1 MSTSAEVRPAAGGGA
16 SLRGL
21 GYLSFTA
28 LTWGINWPVM
38 KFLLSEVSPYQMRML
53 TCLIGAGFTFAL
65 ARVQGERMMPPPGQ
79 WSRLVVS
86 TWLNFSAFM
95 ICSVTAM
102 HWLSASEAVIVA
114 YTLPI
119 WAALLAW
126 PMLGERPTL
135 IRWAALMIG
144 IAGIAVLMGPELRAS
159 WSKLPGLCFG
169 LVGAILFALGIV
181 ITKRRPVL
189 MPPVSAVAWQIL
201 LGAAP
206 LLLLALT
213 LERPTLDRLSGLGW
227 AGVFYLSL
235 LPLSLAYLAWF
246 RALHLLAASTAAI
259 ATLVV
264 PVVGVFASALMLSE
278 PLGVRQI
285 GALGLTLGGVAL
297 ATRA

>member
-1 MSTSAEVRPAAGGGA
+1 MSTSADVRPVGGGA

-28 LTWGINWPVM
+28 LAWGVNWPVM
-38 KFLLSEVSPYQMRML
+38 KFLLSEVSPYQMRVL
-53 TCLIGAGFTFAL
+53 TCLIGAAFTFAL
-65 ARVQGERMMPPPGQ
+65 AGLQRERMLPPPGQ

-86 TWLNFSAFM
+86 AWLNFSAFM

-135 IRWAALMIG
+135 VRWAALLTGLAGIG
-144 IAGIAVLMGPELRAS
+144 ILMGPELRAS
-159 WSKLPGLCFG
+159 WSKLPGLGFG
-169 LVGAILFALGIV
+169 LAGAILFALGMV

-189 MPPVSAVAWQIL
+189 MPPTAAVAWQIL
-201 LGAAP
+201 LAAVP
-206 LLLLALT
+206 LLVLALL
-213 LERPTLDRLSGLGW
+213 LERPTLDRLTGLGW
-227 AGVFYLSL
+227 AAVFYLSL
-235 LPLSLAYLAWF
+235 LPLSLAYMTWF
-246 RALHLLAASTAAI
+246 RALHLLPASTAAI
-259 ATLVV
+259 ATLLV
-264 PVVGVFASALMLSE
+264 PVVGVFASALMLAE

-285 GALGLTLGGVAL
+285 AALGLTLGGVAL